1 MVSRLFARR
10 LLIAVLAV
18 LLAGSAAVTVAVLNP
33 DEPKTVVPD
42 VLKDG
47 RYRVGTIGDDDA
59 EAAVRAAAATLPVA
73 LSYDYRSLDK
83 SLDAATARMTPAF
96 AAKFRDTFEKTT
108 RTMAVDKK
116 AITSALV
123 RAAGIVGSVQDDKAT
138 VLVYLDQVLVSS
150 KAKKASD
157 PLKVSQNRVH
167 VSLRKVDGKWR
178 VNDIE
183 PF

>member
-1 MVSRLFARR
+1 MIAVRR
-10 LLIAVLAV
+10 LSALVV
-18 LLAGSAAVTVAVLNP
+18 LLVLVP
-33 DEPKTVVPD
+33 VLGACGGGGGEPKAVKPTVSA
-42 VLKDG
+42 DG
-47 RYRVGTIGDDDA
+47 KYRVGTTGD
-59 EAAVRAAAATLPVA
+59 AAATSAVKAATKALPVA

-83 SLDAATARMTPAF
+83 SLAAATKLMTPAF
-96 AAKFRDTFEKTT
+96 AKDFTTTFDKTT
-108 RTMAVDKK
+108 RTMAVEKK

-123 RAAGIVGSVQDDKAT
+123 RGAGIVGSVEGSKAT

-167 VSLRKVDGKWR
+167 VSLRKVDGKWL
-178 VNDIE
+178 VSNIE